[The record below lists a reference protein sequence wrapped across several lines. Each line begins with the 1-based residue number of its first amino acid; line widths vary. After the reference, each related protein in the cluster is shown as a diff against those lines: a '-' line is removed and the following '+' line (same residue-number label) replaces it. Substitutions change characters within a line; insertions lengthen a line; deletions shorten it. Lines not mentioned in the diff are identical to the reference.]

1 MGRDGWP
8 AATKEMQLAFI
19 IYAMQ
24 AGGAER
30 VLSIMAN
37 HWAGKSH
44 NITLIILEDDSRA
57 SFYDI
62 DARIKQVSL
71 DAAGA
76 SKNRFTGILNNFRRL
91 YKLRSAIRAAQP
103 DTIISFMTETN
114 VLTLIAA
121 YGLSTPVV
129 VTEHT
134 DPWTRSIAGA
144 WKKLRNLMYPR
155 ASRVVVL
162 NERAREYFDKS
173 PRIKT
178 VVLPNPVVIEADKGP
193 VDRGYEASSGHLIIG
208 MGRLSW
214 KKRFDLLIRAYS
226 RVASEYSD
234 WNLMILGEGPER
246 EPLEALRDELGLNDR
261 VKLPGA
267 VKTPHVVLKR
277 ADMFVSSSEL
287 EGFPMALCE
296 AMACGLPVVAAEYH
310 SAVSDIIEDGQNGIL
325 VPTGDSEALAASMI
339 RLIDD
344 PRERKR
350 LAENSVEIGTR
361 YSVDAVMERWEQ
373 LLKGVAFPQHQ
384 APV

>member
-1 MGRDGWP
+1 
-8 AATKEMQLAFI
+8 MQLAFI

-37 HWAGKSH
+37 HLAGKSH
-44 NITLIILEDDSRA
+44 DVTLIILEDDSRV

-62 DARIKQVSL
+62 DARIHQVSL
-71 DAAGA
+71 DVAGA
-76 SKNRFTGILNNFRRL
+76 SKNRLMGILNNFRRI
-91 YKLRSAIRAAQP
+91 YKLRTAIRKIQADA
-103 DTIISFMTETN
+103 IISFMTETN

-134 DPWTRSIAGA
+134 DPWQASVAGV
-144 WKKLRNLMYPR
+144 WKKLRTLLYPR
-155 ASRVVVL
+155 ASRTVVL
-162 NERAREYFDKS
+162 NERAREYFDQS

-178 VVLPNPVVIEADKGP
+178 MVLPNPVVIEADKDH
-193 VDRGYEASSGHLIIG
+193 VDQDYQVGSGHLIIG
-208 MGRLSW
+208 MGRLSR
-214 KKRFDLLIRAYS
+214 KKRFDLLIGAYS
-226 RVASEYSD
+226 RVAAKYSD
-234 WNLMILGEGPER
+234 WNLMILGEGPDR
-246 EPLEALRDELGLNDR
+246 ESLEALRDELGLNER
-261 VKLPGA
+261 VILPGA
-267 VKTPHVVLKR
+267 VRTPHVALKR
-277 ADMFVSSSEL
+277 AEMFVSSSEL

-325 VPTGDSEALAASMI
+325 VPKGDSEALAATMI
-339 RLIDD
+339 HLIND

-373 LLKGVAFPQHQ
+373 LLKEVASPQHQ
-384 APV
+384 VPV